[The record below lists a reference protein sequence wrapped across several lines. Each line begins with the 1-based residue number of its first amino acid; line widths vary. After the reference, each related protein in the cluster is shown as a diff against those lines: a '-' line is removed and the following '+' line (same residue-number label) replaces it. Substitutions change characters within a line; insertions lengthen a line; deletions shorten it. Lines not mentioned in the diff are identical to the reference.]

1 MRAIKGSQCVIVL
14 IDALDSFTSVDFDL
28 VNLCIQ
34 EGRPVVLVVN
44 KWDLV
49 DAKWKERAV
58 TFMKNQVEKK
68 LGILNS
74 VPIHF
79 ISATESIRTQRVLD
93 SVLDVYTGWNKRI
106 STGLLNNW
114 LERFKRVQKMP
125 TKEERKL

>member
-1 MRAIKGSQCVIVL
+1 MVVL
-14 IDALDSFTSVDFDL
+14 IDAMDSFTSVDFDL
-28 VNLCIQ
+28 VNLCVR

-58 TFMKNQVEKK
+58 KFMQNQVEKK
-68 LGILNS
+68 LGILNG

-79 ISATESIRTQRVLD
+79 ISATEGIRTQRVLD

-125 TKEERKL
+125 TKEERRL